1 MPVLSKAEAVYSAKP
16 TVSMEEIRNG
26 ALTFLYRTAV
36 GRIFLKLLTRPAVS
50 RIVGRFMDSR
60 LSIPFIGSFV
70 RHNHMDLSDYEP
82 VRYRSYNDFFTR
94 RIRPELRPIDRAPAH
109 LISPCDSKLAA
120 YPIDEGSRF
129 WIKQSSY
136 SVDDLLGNDPIAADY
151 QGGTCL
157 IFRLTVD
164 DYHRYCYLDD
174 GHKGEN
180 RFIGGELHT
189 VKPIALDTCN
199 IYKRNCREYT
209 VLHTEH
215 FGDVV
220 QVEVGAMMVGK
231 IKNHHGTA
239 SFRRGEEKG
248 MFEFGGSTIV
258 LLLKKG
264 AAAVDQDIFD
274 NTREH
279 RETIVQMGQKIGVQG
294 S

>member
-1 MPVLSKAEAVYSAKP
+1 MPALSKTEAVYTPKP

-26 ALTFLYRTAV
+26 ALTFLYRTTV
-36 GRIFLKLLTRPAVS
+36 GRLFLKLLTRPAVS
-50 RIVGRFMDSR
+50 RIVGRFMDSQ

-70 RHNHMDLSDYEP
+70 RRNHIDLSDYEP
-82 VRYRSYNDFFTR
+82 VRYRSYNEFFTR
-94 RIRPELRPIDRAPAH
+94 RIRPELRPIDGTAAH

-120 YPIDEGSRF
+120 YPIDEGRRF

-136 SVDDLLGNDPIAADY
+136 SVEDLLGNDPIAAEY

-174 GHKGEN
+174 GFKGKN
-180 RFIGGELHT
+180 RFIDGELHT

-209 VLHTEH
+209 VLHTAH

-231 IKNHHGTA
+231 IKNHHEA
-239 SFRRGEEKG
+239 VSFQRGEEKG

-258 LLLKKG
+258 LLLKKD
-264 AAAVDQDIFD
+264 AAAVDQDILD
-274 NTREH
+274 NTRDQ
-279 RETIVQMGQKIGVQG
+279 RETIVRMGQKIGVRA
-294 S
+294 